1 MNRPGVAGIEEPE
14 VVDPEPQPARE
25 FRPCAGVAIRHF
37 GERHVRI
44 ARRNPLDHLTAAHR
58 FFAIGREHD
67 VVAVRGETFDRRLE
81 EPQVRVVAR
90 DEQNLQCLTSM
101 TQAC

>member
-1 MNRPGVAGIEEPE
+1 
-14 VVDPEPQPARE
+14 
-25 FRPCAGVAIRHF
+25 VAIRHV
-37 GERHVRI
+37 GEHHVRI
-44 ARRNPLDHLTAAHR
+44 ARRNPIDHLTAAHR
-58 FFAIGREHD
+58 LFAIGREHD

-90 DEQNLQCLTSM
+90 DEKNLQCLTSM